1 MLGKVLSYEGLSRAS
16 FLAKYHGK
24 TKEALESLKRNLHET
39 IRMSNRNHNGF
50 ALSFIALNF
59 EGNEEITKKLQNQ
72 FFTFLKEH
80 IFYKDHVIQMTPE
93 IYAVVIKGVKVALDL
108 NPIFRDFFRALNT
121 FKAEYPEE
129 IAFSTSSG
137 VSLYPLDG
145 REDRSLILSAAVA
158 LKQSF
163 KHSES
168 SINFE
173 NNKVNPFR
181 SFDFIKVK
189 NPVVHEIFQKRRDMI
204 DRVEDATLGINPETK
219 LVLTFQPVVGDNE
232 ISAEVLLR
240 LQVAG
245 RKELISPQ
253 EFIPIAI
260 ETGQIKKIDVS
271 VLNETCLQ
279 IKKWKMLGIN
289 LSLAID
295 ISAEHFDQIDLPQK
309 IKRIIDLHGIEP
321 SLIKIEITETQA
333 VQDIYKTKIILN
345 ELKKMGIAIWLDD
358 FGTGYSSWSLLHDLP
373 IDGIKIDRKFISN
386 MNFKNTQL
394 LVKNLINTAIDLGLK
409 TVTEGVET
417 EEQARLLKKWGC
429 DYLQGYFFSKPLP
442 ADEFAQWLQK
452 RPFQM
457 TAPEKPSISNPVISE
472 LSLYE
477 LKNDLDKKIND
488 LNNYFLLTDDMFC
501 ITNKDGKYRFMNPG
515 FRKTLGYSEEDPID
529 WSVDFF
535 MHPEDMKLVK
545 EKINRRNAGEINV
558 SNTEA
563 RMRCKD
569 GSYKIISWVAV
580 FKNGEIYAIGRDV
593 TLEREKQKRME
604 IETKS
609 KNEYLSH
616 KTHDIRNLLQQV
628 MGIIEMQTDGE
639 HLSKED
645 LEMVKISGQG
655 LINSLNSLLRMLK
668 IEEREWILKKEPFVL
683 QNLMTEILDLH
694 GTQAKN
700 RNLKLTLA
708 YHGLDSKLPLTVIG
722 DQIKL
727 KQILVNLIGN
737 AFEFT
742 RTGEIK
748 LKLSVQERT
757 TKKIKIRFSIIDTGC
772 GVPANKQNLIFEP
785 YGQVK
790 GIEAENRKIG
800 GSGLGLNIVKKL
812 AELMGTSELGVISPL
827 NPHSQNE
834 KGSEFWVN
842 LDFEI
847 GEITVEEPLS
857 IPLARAPIAY
867 EKIRTLIVDDQEP
880 IRRLIKTLMKGY
892 GMTDVHLAENAE
904 AGLELARSNQ
914 YHLLVV
920 DKNMPGM
927 SGTEMTKIIRQLP
940 SYEKIKVISIS
951 GEMQDAD
958 LTEKDIKVNAVLNK
972 PFSSEKL
979 RDMIDDFFGAMP
991 S

>member
-1 MLGKVLSYEGLSRAS
+1 MLGKVLSSEGLSRAS
-16 FLAKYHGK
+16 FLAKYHGR
-24 TKEALESLKRNLHET
+24 TKEALESLKRTLNET

-59 EGNEEITKKLQNQ
+59 VGKEEIAKKLQND
-72 FFTFLKEH
+72 FFIFLKEH

-93 IYAVVIKGVKVALDL
+93 IYAVVIKGIRVSLDL
-108 NPIFRDFFRALNT
+108 NTIFRDFFRSLNT
-121 FKAEYPEE
+121 FKAEYPEV
-129 IAFSTSSG
+129 IASSTSTG
-137 VSLYPLDG
+137 ISLYPLDG
-145 REDRSLILSAAVA
+145 KEDHSLILSAAVA

-163 KHSES
+163 KHTDFSVSFES
-168 SINFE
+168 SKIS
-173 NNKVNPFR
+173 PFR
-181 SFDFIKVK
+181 SIDFIKIK
-189 NPVVHEIFQKRRDMI
+189 NPVVHEIFQKRRQMI
-204 DRVEDATLGINPETK
+204 DQVEDATLGINHETK
-219 LVLTFQPVVGDNE
+219 FELHFQPVVGDKE

-240 LQVAG
+240 LRVAG
-245 RKELISPQ
+245 RKELVSPQ

-271 VLNETCLQ
+271 VLNETCQQ

-289 LSLAID
+289 LNVAIN
-295 ISAEHFDQIDLPQK
+295 ISAEHFDQPDLSQK
-309 IKRIIDLHGIEP
+309 IKRIIDLHGIDP
-321 SLIKIEITETQA
+321 SVFKIEITETQA
-333 VQDIYKTKIILN
+333 VQDIRKTKFILN

-409 TVTEGVET
+409 TVAEGVET
-417 EEQARLLKKWGC
+417 EEQVRLLKKWGC
-429 DYLQGYFFSKPLP
+429 DYLQGYYYSRPLP
-442 ADEFAQWLQK
+442 ANEFTKWLND
-452 RPFQM
+452 RPFQIT
-457 TAPEKPSISNPVISE
+457 TAEKPSITNPVVSE

-477 LKNDLDKKIND
+477 LKNDLDKKISD

-501 ITNKDGKYRFMNPG
+501 ITNKEGKYRFMNPG
-515 FRKTLGYSEEDPID
+515 FRKTLGYSEEDSIE

-535 MHPEDMKLVK
+535 MHPDDMKLVK
-545 EKINRRNAGEINV
+545 EKISRRNAGETNV

-569 GSYKIISWVAV
+569 GCYKIISWVAV

-604 IETKS
+604 IETKT

-628 MGIIEMQTDGE
+628 MGIVEMQTEGDR
-639 HLSKED
+639 LSKED
-645 LEMVKISGQG
+645 LEMAKISGQG

-668 IEEREWILKKEPFVL
+668 IEQKEWVLKKEPFIL
-683 QNLMTEILDLH
+683 QNLMKETLELH

-700 RNLKLTLA
+700 RNLSLKLS
-708 YHGLDSKLPLTVIG
+708 YHGLNSELPLTVIG

-742 RTGEIK
+742 RKGEIK
-748 LKLSVQERT
+748 LKLSVQEKT
-757 TKKIKIRFSIIDTGC
+757 EKKIKIRFSVIDTGS
-772 GVPANKQNLIFEP
+772 GVPASKQKLIFEP
-785 YGQVK
+785 YGQVN
-790 GIEAENRKIG
+790 GVESNHRKIG
-800 GSGLGLNIVKKL
+800 GSGLGLNIIKKL
-812 AELMGTSELGVISPL
+812 AELMGSNELGVISPL

-847 GEITVEEPLS
+847 GESDVEKPLS
-857 IPLARAPIAY
+857 IPLARPPIAY
-867 EKIRTLIVDDQEP
+867 EKIRTLVIDDQEP
-880 IRRLIKTLMKGY
+880 VRRMIKTLMKSY
-892 GMTDVHLAENAE
+892 GMTSVDLAENAE
-904 AGLELARSNQ
+904 AGLTLARANR
-914 YHLLVV
+914 YELLVV

-927 SGTEMTKIIRQLP
+927 SGTEVTHIIRQLP
-940 SYEKIKVISIS
+940 NQEKIKVISVS
-951 GEMQDAD
+951 GELQGAD
-958 LTEKDIKVNAVLNK
+958 LTETKVQAVLNK
-972 PFSSEKL
+972 PFSSKEL
-979 RDMIDDFFGAMP
+979 RNMIDDFFGAMP
-991 S
+991 L

>member
-1 MLGKVLSYEGLSRAS
+1 
-16 FLAKYHGK
+16 
-24 TKEALESLKRNLHET
+24 
-39 IRMSNRNHNGF
+39 
-50 ALSFIALNF
+50 
-59 EGNEEITKKLQNQ
+59 
-72 FFTFLKEH
+72 
-80 IFYKDHVIQMTPE
+80 
-93 IYAVVIKGVKVALDL
+93 
-108 NPIFRDFFRALNT
+108 
-121 FKAEYPEE
+121 
-129 IAFSTSSG
+129 
-137 VSLYPLDG
+137 
-145 REDRSLILSAAVA
+145 LILSAAVA

-163 KHSES
+163 KHSGS

-181 SFDFIKVK
+181 SFDFIKIK

-279 IKKWKMLGIN
+279 IKNWKMLGIN
-289 LSLAID
+289 LSLAIN

-373 IDGIKIDRKFISN
+373 IDGIKIDRKFTSN

-409 TVTEGVET
+409 TVAEGVET

-429 DYLQGYFFSKPLP
+429 DYLQGYFFSKPLL
-442 ADEFAQWLQK
+442 ANEFAEWFRN

-457 TAPEKPSISNPVISE
+457 ATTEKPSITNPVISE

-477 LKNDLDKKIND
+477 LKNDLDKKISD

-501 ITNKDGKYRFMNPG
+501 ITNKEGKYRFINPG
-515 FRKTLGYSEEDPID
+515 FKKTLGYSEEDNID

-535 MHPEDMKLVK
+535 MHPDDMKLVK
-545 EKINRRNAGEINV
+545 EKISRRNAGETNV

-593 TLEREKQKRME
+593 TLEREKQKRIE
-604 IETKS
+604 IETKA

-628 MGIIEMQTDGE
+628 MGIIEIQTDGDQ
-639 HLSKED
+639 LSEED
-645 LEMVKISGQG
+645 LETVKISGQG

-668 IEEREWILKKEPFVL
+668 IEERQWVLKKEPFIL
-683 QNLMTEILDLH
+683 QNLMREVLDLH

-700 RNLKLTLA
+700 RNLSLRLS
-708 YHGLDSKLPLTVIG
+708 YHGLDSAPPLTVIG
-722 DQIKL
+722 DPIKL
-727 KQILVNLIGN
+727 KQVLVNLIGN

-757 TKKIKIRFSIIDTGC
+757 SKKIKIRFSVIDTGC
-772 GVPANKQNLIFEP
+772 GVPVDKQKLIFEP
-785 YGQVK
+785 YGQVN
-790 GIEAENRKIG
+790 GIGAESRKIG

-834 KGSEFWVN
+834 KGSEFWIN
-842 LDFEI
+842 IDFEI
-847 GEITVEEPLS
+847 GDLDVEKPLS
-857 IPLARAPIAY
+857 IPLAKAPISY

-892 GMTDVHLAENAE
+892 GMTNVDLAENAE
-904 AGLELARSNQ
+904 AGLEFARSNQ
-914 YHLLVV
+914 YNLLVV

-940 SYEKIKVISIS
+940 GYEEIKVISIS

-958 LTEKDIKVNAVLNK
+958 LTEKEVKVNAVLNK

-979 RDMIDDFFGAMP
+979 REMIDDFFGAMP